1 MPSCILYYCD
11 SDPKKF
17 MKHYNIVSNEFTIT
31 FNKDI
36 DIMNPVFRFS
46 KNVSALNFNYIF
58 VPALDNRNY
67 WVTSGVVYK
76 NGFWEVQC
84 HVDVIESWKNQ
95 IKQCGGI
102 LKRAGYNEDHQYI
115 NQYLSDEKFKAYQA
129 PCIRTILFEP
139 ETTNAFSK
147 DRTEF
152 IMCVVGNNQTP
163 DPEPNNQTPDPE
175 SGTEGG
181 EQH

>member
-11 SDPKKF
+11 TDPKCF
-17 MKHYNIVSNEFTIT
+17 TKHYTEVSNEFTIT

-58 VPALDNRNY
+58 VPALDGRNY
-67 WVTSGVVYK
+67 WVTSGVTYK
-76 NGFWEVQC
+76 AGYWEVQC

-95 IKQCGGI
+95 IKNASAIVRRSGN
-102 LKRAGYNEDHQYI
+102 LYNK
-115 NQYLSDEKFKAYQA
+115 YLSDDKFKAYQA
-129 PCIRTILFEP
+129 KCERIIEMTP
-139 ETTNAFSK
+139 EDSNRAFSK

-152 IMCVVGNNQTP
+152 ILCVVGNTVEQ
-163 DPEPNNQTPDPE
+163 PEPEQQ
-175 SGTEGG
+175 GG
-181 EQH
+181 G